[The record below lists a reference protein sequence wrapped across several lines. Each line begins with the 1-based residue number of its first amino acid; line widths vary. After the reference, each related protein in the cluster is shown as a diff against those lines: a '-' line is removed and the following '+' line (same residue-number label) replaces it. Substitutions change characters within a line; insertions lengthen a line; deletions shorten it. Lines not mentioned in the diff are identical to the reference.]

1 MDTAIDDELISVGAL
16 QIRASDGLVT
26 AAGRPL
32 TLSIREFELLLAL
45 ARRSGR
51 IIARDEVYR
60 EAWGSDMR
68 KGDRSVDV
76 YVHKLRDKLE
86 TALPELALHPHAS
99 GLRLP
104 AGGGARSA
112 GERGSRRRFT
122 GFSQQD
128 NRRDNRL
135 RCVPLAVCAP
145 FAQSMKE
152 HT

>member
-1 MDTAIDDELISVGAL
+1 MDAATDDQIIAVGAL

-51 IIARDEVYR
+51 ILPRAEVYT
-60 EAWGSDMR
+60 EVWGSKMR

-86 TALPELALHPHAS
+86 AALPGWRYIHTHLGFGYRLAAEPVAPGPADSSPRSQHLHSTATD
-99 GLRLP
+99 R
-104 AGGGARSA
+104 
-112 GERGSRRRFT
+112 
-122 GFSQQD
+122 
-128 NRRDNRL
+128 
-135 RCVPLAVCAP
+135 
-145 FAQSMKE
+145 
-152 HT
+152 

>member
-26 AAGRPL
+26 AAGHPL

-51 IIARDEVYR
+51 IIARNEVYR
-60 EAWGSDMR
+60 EAWGSEMR

-86 TALPELALHPHAS
+86 AALPEWRYIHTHLGFGYRLAAE
-99 GLRLP
+99 P
-104 AGGGARSA
+104 APAAIESVTPRSPDVH
-112 GERGSRRRFT
+112 SRTTPR
-122 GFSQQD
+122 
-128 NRRDNRL
+128 
-135 RCVPLAVCAP
+135 
-145 FAQSMKE
+145 
-152 HT
+152 

>member
-1 MDTAIDDELISVGAL
+1 MDAAIDDEIISVGAL

-60 EAWGSDMR
+60 EAWGSEMR

-86 TALPELALHPHAS
+86 AALPQWRYIHTHLGFGYRLAA
-99 GLRLP
+99 
-104 AGGGARSA
+104 
-112 GERGSRRRFT
+112 E
-122 GFSQQD
+122 
-128 NRRDNRL
+128 
-135 RCVPLAVCAP
+135 PLAPQAVQASTGGSQDLHSR
-145 FAQSMKE
+145 A
-152 HT
+152 TRR

>member
-26 AAGRPL
+26 AAGHPL
-32 TLSIREFELLLAL
+32 TLSIREYELLLAL

-60 EAWGSDMR
+60 EAWGSEMR

-86 TALPELALHPHAS
+86 TALPGWRYIHTHLGFGYRLAAEQAPS
-99 GLRLP
+99 TGV
-104 AGGGARSA
+104 GAQTSRSPNVH
-112 GERGSRRRFT
+112 SRTTSR
-122 GFSQQD
+122 
-128 NRRDNRL
+128 
-135 RCVPLAVCAP
+135 
-145 FAQSMKE
+145 
-152 HT
+152 